1 VRIGVGVSTARE
13 ARQAAVGATEHARDE
28 LAGEVPSLAVL
39 LASRS
44 HTDEARDVLEAV
56 QETIEPPALIGCV
69 AQAIVAGRRELED
82 EAGVAVWL
90 ASGLSA
96 ETFQLDFVRTGSGGL
111 LAGYQFDRS
120 AHDLHLLL
128 PDPYTFPSS
137 LLIEHLNTD
146 VPGTTLMGGVVS
158 GGLGPGDTRLFRDR
172 EVLTSGVVGV
182 RLRGMRGVP
191 IVSQGCRPIGEPY
204 IVTGAV
210 GAVITEMGGRSPLQ
224 RLREIVETLPP
235 GEQDLVSHGLQIG
248 IVVDEH
254 LALPGQ
260 GDFMIRGLL
269 GADASTGATKSDKS
283 SRSARPQFQVRDAP
297 GADRTCAWPWS
308 GRRSTAQPPA
318 GACCSPATGGRRM
331 FGSPTTTRRRSRNCS
346 ATFHSPVSSP
356 LGRRSD
362 RGRNALHAFTASM
375 ALFVEDNEEAAN
387 ERFTSASMPRSN
399 AKMPQDRAPP
409 IPPNSERQA
418 TGRPTIHSDAT
429 RTKEERWQLRPISQR
444 RNGTRCRRAYPAR
457 E

>member
-1 VRIGVGVSTARE
+1 MSTARE
-13 ARQAAVGATEHARDE
+13 ARQAALRATAQARDE

-44 HTDEARDVLEAV
+44 HTDEARGVLEAV

-69 AQAIVAGRRELED
+69 AQAIVAGGRELED
-82 EAGVAVWL
+82 DAGVAVWL
-90 ASGLSA
+90 ASGVAA
-96 ETFQLDFVRTGSGGL
+96 ETFQLDFVRTDSGGL
-111 LAGYQFDRS
+111 LAGYQFDQS

-146 VPGTTLMGGVVS
+146 VPGTTVMGGVVS

-182 RLRGMRGVP
+182 RLHGMRCVP

-210 GAVITEMGGRSPLQ
+210 GAVITELGGRPPLQ
-224 RLREIVETLPP
+224 RLREIVEVLPP
-235 GEQDLVSHGLQIG
+235 DEQDLISHGLQIG

-269 GADASTGATKSDKS
+269 GADASTGAIEIGQVVEVGETM
-283 SRSARPQFQVRDAP
+283 QFQVRDAL
-297 GADRTCAWPWS
+297 GADKDLRLAVE
-308 GRRSTAQPPA
+308 RAAAQLPGPPA
-318 GACCSPATGGRRM
+318 GALLFTCNGRGRRM
-331 FGSPTTTRRRSRNCS
+331 FGVADHDASTIEQLLGGI
-346 ATFHSPVSSP
+346 P
-356 LGRRSD
+356 LAGFFAAGEIGPIA
-362 RGRNALHAFTASM
+362 GRNALHAFTASM
-375 ALFVEDNEEAAN
+375 TLFVEDDEEAA
-387 ERFTSASMPRSN
+387 E
-399 AKMPQDRAPP
+399 
-409 IPPNSERQA
+409 
-418 TGRPTIHSDAT
+418 
-429 RTKEERWQLRPISQR
+429 
-444 RNGTRCRRAYPAR
+444 
-457 E
+457 

>member
-1 VRIGVGVSTARE
+1 VSTARE
-13 ARQAAVGATEHARDE
+13 ARQAALRATAQARDE

-69 AQAIVAGRRELED
+69 AQAIVAGGRELED
-82 EAGVAVWL
+82 DAGVAVWL
-90 ASGLSA
+90 ASGVAA
-96 ETFQLDFVRTGSGGL
+96 ETFQLDFVRTDSGGL
-111 LAGYQFDRS
+111 LAGYQFDQS

-146 VPGTTLMGGVVS
+146 VPGTTVMGGVVS

-182 RLRGMRGVP
+182 RLHGMRCVP

-204 IVTGAV
+204 IVTGAD
-210 GAVITEMGGRSPLQ
+210 GALITELGGRPPLQ
-224 RLREIVETLPP
+224 RLREIVEVLPSD
-235 GEQDLVSHGLQIG
+235 EQDLISHGLQIG

-269 GADASTGATKSDKS
+269 GADASTGAIEIGQIVEVGETV
-283 SRSARPQFQVRDAP
+283 QYQVRDAL
-297 GADRTCAWPWS
+297 GADKDLRVAVE
-308 GRRSTAQPPA
+308 RAAAQLPGPPA
-318 GACCSPATGGRRM
+318 GALLFTCNGRGRRM
-331 FGSPTTTRRRSRNCS
+331 FGVADHDASTIEELLGGI
-346 ATFHSPVSSP
+346 P
-356 LGRRSD
+356 LAGFFAAGEIGPIA
-362 RGRNALHAFTASM
+362 GRNALHAFTASM
-375 ALFVEDNEEAAN
+375 TLFVEDDEEAA
-387 ERFTSASMPRSN
+387 E
-399 AKMPQDRAPP
+399 
-409 IPPNSERQA
+409 
-418 TGRPTIHSDAT
+418 
-429 RTKEERWQLRPISQR
+429 
-444 RNGTRCRRAYPAR
+444 
-457 E
+457 

>member
-1 VRIGVGVSTARE
+1 MKWLWRNRNQLDLASGARQILVGSGTIAAASGAWAAHHGSVRIGVGVSTARE

-146 VPGTTLMGGVVS
+146 VPGTTVMGGVVS

-182 RLRGMRGVP
+182 RLRGMRRVQ

-224 RLREIVETLPP
+224 RLREIVETVPP
-235 GEQDLVSHGLQIG
+235 DEQDLISHGLQIG

-269 GADASTGATKSDKS
+269 GADASTGAIEIGQVVEVGETV
-283 SRSARPQFQVRDAP
+283 QFQVRDAL
-297 GADRTCAWPWS
+297 GADKDLRLAVE
-308 GRRSTAQPPA
+308 RAAAQLPGPPA
-318 GACCSPATGGRRM
+318 GALLFTCNGRGRRM
-331 FGSPTTTRRRSRNCS
+331 FGVADHDASTIEQILGGI
-346 ATFHSPVSSP
+346 P
-356 LGRRSD
+356 LAGFFAAGEIGPIA
-362 RGRNALHAFTASM
+362 GRNALHALTASM
-375 ALFVEDNEEAAN
+375 TLFVEDDEEAA
-387 ERFTSASMPRSN
+387 E
-399 AKMPQDRAPP
+399 
-409 IPPNSERQA
+409 
-418 TGRPTIHSDAT
+418 
-429 RTKEERWQLRPISQR
+429 
-444 RNGTRCRRAYPAR
+444 
-457 E
+457 